1 MKDIFA
7 YCGYTSP
14 FAYLAKDP
22 IFELE
27 RDYDVTIR
35 WRPYTVYVPE
45 VYGGVDERSERQWRK
60 VRYLYQDMRR
70 LANKRG
76 MIVRGPQKVFTG
88 MVACYGAL
96 YAEEKGVFR
105 PYNDIVYDR
114 FWKRDLDVDDP
125 AAIGAVLKSVG
136 ADPAGFPIF
145 MAGPGV
151 ERYEAIRAEAH
162 ERGVFGV
169 PTVFVDGELFW
180 GYDRL
185 PLLRERLA
193 ELGCRKAAGERPA

>member
-1 MKDIFA
+1 MKEVFA

-27 RDYDVTIR
+27 SDFDVVIR

-45 VYGGVDERSERQWRK
+45 VYGGMEERSERQWRK
-60 VRYLYQDMRR
+60 VRYLYQDLRR

-88 MVACYGAL
+88 QVACYGAL
-96 YAEEKGVFR
+96 YAEEKAVFR
-105 PYNDIVYDR
+105 AYNDIVYDR

-125 AAIGAVLKSVG
+125 AAIASVLKSIG
-136 ADPAGFPIF
+136 ADPAGFPAF
-145 MAGPGV
+145 LEGEGPK
-151 ERYEAIRAEAH
+151 RYEAIREEAH

-169 PTVFVDGELFW
+169 PTTAVDGELFW
-180 GYDRL
+180 GYDRI
-185 PLLRERLA
+185 PLLRERLT
-193 ELGCRKAAGERPA
+193 ELGCKKVA